1 MNLNKEE
8 RNGYVISEDMKKIWN
23 IQLLCVKK
31 VLDEVLIEDN
41 MVISIV
47 ESK

>member
-31 VLDEVLIEDN
+31 VLDEVLRDEN